1 MKEGKSAKPRRRK
14 VTRYVVGLIYRDDA
28 LLFLRKK
35 GDPNAPLTL
44 PGVAK
49 KGVGNKRNLNRY
61 FKQEFAVKPRYLSA
75 LPEIVI
81 YLEEESYLLRPFVLD
96 ATIDAHD
103 AYDIVAVEET
113 DLPSLKLDPSSAA
126 IAKRAFIFAP
136 WYRRQD
142 RTIPLLDRDQEK
154 VYWQQQCLAY
164 FHRRIPSA
172 EREEFDGLVH
182 SASSVRRINEAFAMI
197 CNRYGCDPNLYIR
210 YLKYRE
216 EKRKAYR

>member
-1 MKEGKSAKPRRRK
+1 MNPNEKAKPRRRK
-14 VTRYVVGLIYRDDA
+14 VTRYVMGLVYRDDA
-28 LLFLRKK
+28 LLFLRQK
-35 GDPNAPLTL
+35 GNPSAPLSL
-44 PGVAK
+44 PGVIK
-49 KGVGNKRNLNRY
+49 KGLGNKRCLNRY
-61 FKQEFAVKPRYLSA
+61 FLAEFGAKPVYLSS
-75 LPEIVI
+75 LPEIVV
-81 YLEEESYLLRPFVLD
+81 YLEEESFLLSPFVLE
-96 ATIDAHD
+96 AELTVKENMEVVPVH
-103 AYDIVAVEET
+103 EE
-113 DLPSLKLDPSSAA
+113 DLAQLNLDPKCAA

-136 WYRRQD
+136 WYRRQE

-182 SASSVRRINEAFAMI
+182 SAASMRRINEAFAML